1 MLPLTLLAAS
11 KVAGLLT
18 TNDLL
23 AQTITSLAQ
32 EAGIT
37 IPLISSDQVVVSS
50 AARELGDR
58 EIEFNYP
65 RVCVYSSQMK
75 NTQEEKFRSFSGGIV
90 VAADIW
96 ASGNLL
102 DDSDQWIHYYVE
114 ALTAILRANRGDWG
128 DGFLFSG
135 IYDVQLQPP
144 KIGGFGYVELAR
156 VTCGLNVSLA

>member
-1 MLPLTLLAAS
+1 MLPLTLLAAR
-11 KVAGLLT
+11 KLAGLLT

-32 EAGIT
+32 ETGIT
-37 IPLISSDQVVVSS
+37 IPVISSDQVVVSS

-58 EIEFNYP
+58 EIESNYP

-102 DDSDQWIHYYVE
+102 GDSDQWVHYYVE
-114 ALTAILRANRGDWG
+114 ALTSILRANRGDWG

-156 VTCGLNVSLA
+156 VTCALNVSLI

>member
-1 MLPLTLLAAS
+1 MLPLTLLAAR
-11 KVAGLLT
+11 KLAGLLT

-37 IPLISSDQVVVSS
+37 IPVISSDQVVVSS

-90 VAADIW
+90 MAADIW

-102 DDSDQWIHYYVE
+102 DDSDQWIHYYIE

-156 VTCGLNVSLA
+156 VTCGLNVSLI

>member
-1 MLPLTLLAAS
+1 MLPLTLLAAR
-11 KVAGLLT
+11 KLAGLLT

-23 AQTITSLAQ
+23 AQAITSLAQ

-37 IPLISSDQVVVSS
+37 IPIISSDQVVVSS

-156 VTCGLNVSLA
+156 VTCGLNVSLV

>member
-1 MLPLTLLAAS
+1 MLPLTLLAAR
-11 KVAGLLT
+11 KLAGLLT

-37 IPLISSDQVVVSS
+37 IPVISSDQVVVSS

-156 VTCGLNVSLA
+156 VTCGLNVSLV

>member
-23 AQTITSLAQ
+23 AQTITSLAH

-37 IPLISSDQVVVSS
+37 IPVISSDQVVVSS

-102 DDSDQWIHYYVE
+102 DDADQWIHYYVE

>member
-11 KVAGLLT
+11 KLAGLLT

-37 IPLISSDQVVVSS
+37 MPVISSDQVVISS

-65 RVCVYSSQMK
+65 RVCVYSSQIK
-75 NTQEEKFRSFSGGIV
+75 NTQEEKFRSFSGGVV

-102 DDSDQWIHYYVE
+102 DDSNQWIHYYVE

-156 VTCGLNVSLA
+156 VTCGLNVSLI

>member
-1 MLPLTLLAAS
+1 MLPLTLLAAR
-11 KVAGLLT
+11 KLAGLLT

-32 EAGIT
+32 AAGIT
-37 IPLISSDQVVVSS
+37 IPVISSDQIVVSS

-90 VAADIW
+90 MAADIW

-102 DDSDQWIHYYVE
+102 DDSDQWIHYYIE

-156 VTCGLNVSLA
+156 VTCGLNVSLI

>member
-37 IPLISSDQVVVSS
+37 IPVISSDQVVVSS

-96 ASGNLL
+96 ASGNML
-102 DDSDQWIHYYVE
+102 DDADQWIHYYVE

>member
-1 MLPLTLLAAS
+1 MLPLTLLAARKLAS
-11 KVAGLLT
+11 LLT
-18 TNDLL
+18 SNDLL

-37 IPLISSDQVVVSS
+37 MPVISSGQVVVSS
-50 AARELGDR
+50 AARDLGDR
-58 EIEFNYP
+58 EIEFSYP

-90 VAADIW
+90 VVADIW

-102 DDSDQWIHYYVE
+102 GDSDQWIHYYVE
-114 ALTAILRANRGDWG
+114 ALTSILRANRGDWG

-144 KIGGFGYVELAR
+144 KIGGLGYVESAR
-156 VTCGLNVSLA
+156 VTCGLNVSLI

>member
-1 MLPLTLLAAS
+1 MLPLTLLAAR
-11 KVAGLLT
+11 KLAGLLT
-18 TNDLL
+18 ANDLL

-37 IPLISSDQVVVSS
+37 IPIISSDQVVVSS

-102 DDSDQWIHYYVE
+102 DDSDRWLHYYVE

-156 VTCGLNVSLA
+156 VTCGLNVSLV

>member
-1 MLPLTLLAAS
+1 MLPLTLLAAR
-11 KVAGLLT
+11 KLAGLLT

-23 AQTITSLAQ
+23 TQTITSLAQ

-37 IPLISSDQVVVSS
+37 ISVISSDQVVISS

-65 RVCVYSSQMK
+65 RVCVYSSQIN

-156 VTCGLNVSLA
+156 VTCGLNVSLV

>member
-1 MLPLTLLAAS
+1 MLPLTLLAAR
-11 KVAGLLT
+11 KFAGLLT

-32 EAGIT
+32 EARIT
-37 IPLISSDQVVVSS
+37 IPVISSDQVAISS

-65 RVCVYSSQMK
+65 RVCVYSSQVK

-114 ALTAILRANRGDWG
+114 ALTVILRVNRGDWG

-156 VTCGLNVSLA
+156 VTCGLNVSLV

>member
-102 DDSDQWIHYYVE
+102 DDADQWIHYYVE

>member
-1 MLPLTLLAAS
+1 MLPLTLLAAR
-11 KVAGLLT
+11 KFAGLLT

-37 IPLISSDQVVVSS
+37 IPVISSDQVATSS

-75 NTQEEKFRSFSGGIV
+75 NAQEEKFRSFSGGIV

>member
-37 IPLISSDQVVVSS
+37 IPVISSDQVVVSS

-102 DDSDQWIHYYVE
+102 DDADQWIHYYVE

>member
-1 MLPLTLLAAS
+1 MLPLTLLAAR
-11 KVAGLLT
+11 KLAGLLT

-32 EAGIT
+32 AAGIT
-37 IPLISSDQVVVSS
+37 IPVISSDQVVVSS

-90 VAADIW
+90 MAADIW

-102 DDSDQWIHYYVE
+102 DDSDQWIHYYIE

-156 VTCGLNVSLA
+156 VTCGLNVSLI

>member
-1 MLPLTLLAAS
+1 MLPLTLLAARKLAS
-11 KVAGLLT
+11 LLT
-18 TNDLL
+18 SNDLL

-37 IPLISSDQVVVSS
+37 IPVISSGQIVVSS
-50 AARELGDR
+50 AVRDLGDR
-58 EIEFNYP
+58 EIESNYP

-90 VAADIW
+90 VTADIW

-102 DDSDQWIHYYVE
+102 GDSDQWIHYYVE
-114 ALTAILRANRGDWG
+114 ALTSILRANRGDWG

-156 VTCGLNVSLA
+156 VTCALNVSLI

>member
-1 MLPLTLLAAS
+1 MLPLTLLAAR
-11 KVAGLLT
+11 KLVTLLT
-18 TNDLL
+18 TDDLL

-37 IPLISSDQVVVSS
+37 IPVISSDQVVASS
-50 AARELGDR
+50 AAREFGDR

-114 ALTAILRANRGDWG
+114 ALTVILRANRGDWG

-135 IYDVQLQPP
+135 VYDVQLQPP
-144 KIGGFGYVELAR
+144 KIGGLGYVELAR
-156 VTCGLNVSLA
+156 VTCGLNVSLV

>member
-37 IPLISSDQVVVSS
+37 IPVISSDQVVVSS

>member
-102 DDSDQWIHYYVE
+102 DDADQWIHYYVE

-135 IYDVQLQPP
+135 IYDVQLQSP